1 MIDEENPKLA
11 QRIMQKTGDLN
22 HLRDLEEYRK
32 TREIMGRLQ
41 KFNQIKRVVNNSR
54 SKDLNFS

>member
-41 KFNQIKRVVNNSR
+41 KFNQIKRFVNNSR